1 MTGVLWP
8 TQLFFSVTDF
18 VPAYVA
24 YCLLSIGAAP
34 SNQLLKLALC
44 ISSAH
49 ILLALWDQGAV
60 HILTRDSLAFRDMMF
75 FASDVAGVLAVAPYT
90 ELRSGDGLKEI
101 GNCVIILSVFY
112 FALKTYVGS
121 Y

>member
-1 MTGVLWP
+1 MAGVLWP
-8 TQLFFSVTDF
+8 TQLFFSITDL

-24 YCLLSIGAAP
+24 YCLLAIGSAP

-49 ILLALWDQGAV
+49 IFLALWDQGAV
-60 HILTRDSLAFRDMMF
+60 HIFTRDSLAYRDLMF

-90 ELRSGDGLKEI
+90 ELRASDGLKEI
-101 GNCVIILSVFY
+101 GNCVFILSVFY
-112 FALKTYVGS
+112 LALKAYIGS